1 MRLTEEE
8 ARVMGIEKRLGVPV
22 IVKRARVSQGEETL
36 AFQLKAEGITF
47 QREYRF
53 HPTRRWRFD
62 FVIPEYR
69 LAIEVDGSVY
79 SRGRHTR
86 GKGWEEDAIKLSEA
100 AILGWYVMRFST
112 GQVKS
117 GVAIEQVRRFLS
129 AENTARRP

>member
-1 MRLTEEE
+1 
-8 ARVMGIEKRLGVPV
+8 MGIEKRLGVPV